1 MNINPIAKSLLT
13 AGAVISKRLV
23 LSLPFIR
30 ATSSDNKA
38 KTEPGHDTRPVTLF
52 IDFDNIMAGK
62 TPLSEC
68 IADRSDAL
76 LEHIKE
82 QHFNN
87 ARFQVRVYGNFDFNP
102 LDNPW
107 LPEYCTLINTPVVTI
122 SGKTETDPMIM
133 VDMLLASQ
141 TQQVALMSND
151 VDFAYVLNHL
161 EQQGNKPVL
170 LTNFIH
176 NKKLPQAV
184 SRHIDARATMLDI
197 GVCPLSMY
205 ERELIL
211 LTQNGERSVSFPLA
225 RHIAQVYASHNW
237 YGEGSFHRFT
247 EKAMSAYH
255 VDYSEHGF
263 IHFAGKAQCQHA
275 SFDSCKKEF
284 GVPDLSPEQYRAL
297 FSILSNSHSIKNLDD
312 IVTSVRL
319 QLASKGWQTDES
331 DLRHVVM
338 KLLPWIGKRS
348 GPQLARKYVKWLESH
363 IKSHAGKFVMTS
375 KDKEGLLMRLAA

>member
-1 MNINPIAKSLLT
+1 MSINPIFKSLLT
-13 AGAVISKRLV
+13 TGAVTSKRLV

-30 ATSSDNKA
+30 ATNSDNKT
-38 KTEPGHDTRPVTLF
+38 KTDPDHDTRPVTLF

-62 TPLSEC
+62 TPLSKS
-68 IADRSDAL
+68 IADRFDAL
-76 LEHIKE
+76 IEHIME

-87 ARFQVRVYGNFDFNP
+87 APFQVRIYGNFEFNP

-107 LPEYCTLINTPVVTI
+107 LPEYCTLIDTPVVTT

-141 TQQVALMSND
+141 TQQVGLMSND

-184 SRHIDARATMLDI
+184 SRHIDARTTMLDI

-205 ERELIL
+205 ERELML
-211 LTQNGERSVSFPLA
+211 LTQN
-225 RHIAQVYASHNW
+225 
-237 YGEGSFHRFT
+237 GEGSFHRFS
-247 EKAMSAYH
+247 EKAMPAYH

-275 SFDSCKKEF
+275 SFDSYKKEF

-297 FSILSNSHSIKNLDD
+297 FSSLSNSHSIKNLDE

-319 QLASKGWQTDES
+319 QLAAKGWQTDES

-375 KDKEGLLMRLAA
+375 KAKEGLLMRLAA